1 MFTVNCLEC
10 FYYQKKYCLRDLFHM
25 MKEQN
30 QRSMV
35 SRSVV
40 IAGEDSE
47 LKVYLLSRKGFFK
60 KKKEEL

>member
-1 MFTVNCLEC
+1 
-10 FYYQKKYCLRDLFHM
+10 M

-30 QRSMV
+30 QRNMV

-47 LKVYLLSRKGFFK
+47 LEVYLFSRKGFFK
-60 KKKEEL
+60 KKREEL

>member
-10 FYYQKKYCLRDLFHM
+10 LYYQKKYCLRDQFHM

-35 SRSVV
+35 SRSV

-47 LKVYLLSRKGFFK
+47 LKVYLLTRKGFFK
-60 KKKEEL
+60 TKIEEL